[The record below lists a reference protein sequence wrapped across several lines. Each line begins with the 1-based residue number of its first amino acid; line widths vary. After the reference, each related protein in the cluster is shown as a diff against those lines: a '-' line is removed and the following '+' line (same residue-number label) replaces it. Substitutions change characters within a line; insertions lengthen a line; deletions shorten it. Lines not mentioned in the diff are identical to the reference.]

1 MICSLHISKK
11 IKIHILYFL
20 YSIIIVVVIIIII
33 VVVISIIIILIYVY
47 ISMSISEFCK
57 HIFVVEGF
65 VLLPLRSR
73 DGSVSWWHRRIL
85 RRKFCL
91 PRKKVRFLKKHFE
104 LKKCEFFASVF
115 VEILLLVIFSICVA
129 ICISHCFWVS
139 CFHVSSAHV
148 IMPWFL
154 IHKLWKFQAENEL
167 ESLKDCLAV
176 LKASWSNS
184 WHRNTRKVSFRS
196 DVWFQMKQRVCC
208 C

>member
-20 YSIIIVVVIIIII
+20 YSIIIVVVIIIIIIII

-139 CFHVSSAHV
+139 CFSCFISSCHHALV
-148 IMPWFL
+148 LNPQTLKISGWERAGVPEGLLSCSEGKL
-154 IHKLWKFQAENEL
+154 IQQ
-167 ESLKDCLAV
+167 LA
-176 LKASWSNS
+176 
-184 WHRNTRKVSFRS
+184 
-196 DVWFQMKQRVCC
+196 
-208 C
+208 